1 MADQADSL
9 RSMAADGRLTRPA
22 LKVFAVTSGKGG
34 VGKSNVAA
42 NLAIHIAKTGKRV
55 LVIDADLGLANIEI
69 LFGLKP
75 RFHLGDVLG
84 GGRPINEVLVQGPHG
99 ICLLPAGSGIQS
111 LTQLSDNEKRQFI
124 TALDPLE
131 DLFDVVFID
140 SGAGIGDNVLF
151 FVGAAQEAILVVN
164 PEPTALID
172 AYAVVKV
179 LSQQAGVQSFSVI
192 VNPVVDELAARGIF
206 NKLTTVTNRFLTA
219 RMRHL
224 GYIPRD
230 ENFHRAIMAQR
241 PLVDMFPSS
250 PASRAL
256 GDIAV
261 RLLDGPPAS
270 KLDGGLKVM
279 WQRLLRESAPPA
291 G

>member
-9 RSMAADGRLTRPA
+9 RNLAAEGRLPRPA

-42 NLAIHIAKTGKRV
+42 NLAIHVAKAGKRV

-69 LFGLKP
+69 IFGLKP
-75 RFHLGDVLG
+75 RFNLGDVLS
-84 GGRPINEVLVQGPHG
+84 GGRSIDEVLVHGPHG

-111 LTQLSDNEKRQFI
+111 LTQLSDAEKMQFI
-124 TALDPLE
+124 SALDPLE
-131 DLFDVVFID
+131 DQFDVVFID

-164 PEPTALID
+164 PEPTSLID

-206 NKLTTVTNRFLTA
+206 HKLTTVTNRFLTA

-256 GDIAV
+256 GDIAM
-261 RLLDGPPAS
+261 RLLEGPPAT
-270 KLDGGLKVM
+270 KLDSGLKVM
-279 WQRLLRESAPPA
+279 WQRLLRESAPPP
-291 G
+291 

>member
-9 RSMAADGRLTRPA
+9 RNLAAEGRLTRPA

-42 NLAIHIAKTGKRV
+42 NLAIHVAKSGKRV

-75 RFHLGDVLG
+75 RFHLGDVLAG
-84 GGRPINEVLVQGPHG
+84 DRPIDEVLVQGPHG

-111 LTQLSDNEKRQFI
+111 LTQLSDTEKMQFI

-206 NKLTTVTNRFLTA
+206 HKLTTVTNRFLNA

-241 PLVDMFPSS
+241 PICDLFPSS

-256 GDIAV
+256 VSISE
-261 RLLDGPPAS
+261 RLFAESAQPQLES
-270 KLDGGLKVM
+270 GLKVM
-279 WQRLLRESAPPA
+279 WQRLLRESAA
-291 G
+291 TAV

>member
-1 MADQADSL
+1 
-9 RSMAADGRLTRPA
+9 

-42 NLAIHIAKTGKRV
+42 NLAIHVAKAGKRV

-69 LFGLKP
+69 IFGLKP
-75 RFHLGDVLG
+75 RFNLGDVLS
-84 GGRPINEVLVQGPHG
+84 GGRSIDEVLVHGPHG

-111 LTQLSDNEKRQFI
+111 LTQLSDAEKMQFI
-124 TALDPLE
+124 SALDPLE
-131 DLFDVVFID
+131 DQFDVVFID

-164 PEPTALID
+164 PEPTSLID

-206 NKLTTVTNRFLTA
+206 HKLTTVTNRFLTA

-256 GDIAV
+256 GDIAM
-261 RLLDGPPAS
+261 RLLEGPPAT
-270 KLDGGLKVM
+270 KLDSGLKVM
-279 WQRLLRESAPPA
+279 WQRLLRESAPPP
-291 G
+291 